1 MIEFNCSGCQTL
13 LRLPDDMGGLRGKC
27 TKCGEILQI
36 PTATEHYWPPG
47 AKASAPAASLS
58 GVRAAQTTATNSAI
72 ARSRAGQAAS
82 PAGKPSAPP
91 NNPADTVVYSV
102 SDTVVVATSKS
113 ASSKSSPGNGAARP
127 VAPGNSGVLD
137 AASSIQPSSS
147 SIFSASGVIP
157 IAPGPLAPGNSNV
170 LNGNS
175 SIGRA
180 APAGASGLASG
191 KSSVVRSVAPG
202 KSSVQNSKT
211 ETARPAAAGNSS
223 VSSGSAQVARPAGS
237 GNSGILTGNGS
248 ISRAVVPGTSGI
260 SKSGAARPVP
270 LGPAED
276 DEHAQKKPA
285 AAANIDVKDVLKRA
299 WGIYRA
305 NLGAMIGA
313 AIVFFIV
320 GAAIALATAGILQS
334 MHAPI
339 FVAGLMIQALTI
351 WLTMGALSFAM
362 KTARGRQPGIG
373 ELFKQLPLY
382 GPALAVWALFF
393 SPMWAV
399 QGICFA
405 LDISSGPASLLQFLG
420 STLISWFLWLP
431 AQLAIVDGQ
440 IAAKVPLHS
449 LRYAGRNFTAL
460 SALYLIAGAV
470 IMVSLLPVLLGFPLA
485 LPFVAVLATVAYL
498 RDGRAR

>member
-27 TKCGEILQI
+27 TRCGEILHI

-47 AKASAPAASLS
+47 AKVSTPAASLS
-58 GVRAAQTTATNSAI
+58 GVRAAQTTATNSA

-113 ASSKSSPGNGAARP
+113 TSSKSSPGSSAARP
-127 VAPGNSGVLD
+127 AAPGNSGVLD
-137 AASSIQPSSS
+137 AGSSIQPSSS

-157 IAPGPLAPGNSNV
+157 IAPGNSNV

-175 SIGRA
+175 SIGRVS
-180 APAGASGLASG
+180 PAGASGLASG
-191 KSSVVRSVAPG
+191 KSSGAQSAAPG
-202 KSSVQNSKT
+202 KSGVQNGT
-211 ETARPAAAGNSS
+211 AETPRPVEARNSS
-223 VSSGSAQVARPAGS
+223 VSSAAVPRPAVPS
-237 GNSGILTGNGS
+237 NSGVLTGNS
-248 ISRAVVPGTSGI
+248 SVSRAVVPGSSGI
-260 SKSGAARPVP
+260 SKSGASRPVP
-270 LGPAED
+270 LGPDED
-276 DEHAQKKPA
+276 DEPAQKKPA
-285 AAANIDVKDVLKRA
+285 AAPSMEVKDVVKRA
-299 WGIYRA
+299 WGIFRA

-320 GAAIALATAGILQS
+320 GATIVLATAGVLQS
-334 MHAPI
+334 MQAPV
-339 FVAGLMIQALTI
+339 FVAGLLIQALTI
-351 WLTMGALSFAM
+351 WLTMGALSFVM
-362 KTARGRQPGIG
+362 KTARGRRPGIG

-382 GPALAVWALFF
+382 GPALAIWALYFC
-393 SPMWAV
+393 PMWAV

-405 LDISSGPASLLQFLG
+405 LNVSSGPASLIAFLG

-431 AQLAIVDGQ
+431 AQLALIDGQ
-440 IAAKVPLHS
+440 TTAANVPMAS
-449 LRYAGRNFTAL
+449 LRYACRNFKAL

-470 IMVSLLPVLLGFPLA
+470 IVVSLLPVLLGFPLA
-485 LPFVAVLATVAYL
+485 LPFVAVMATVAYL
-498 RDGRAR
+498 LDGRAR